1 MSLFGAINTAG
12 SGLGVFR
19 TWMDAISDNIA
30 NLNTVR
36 SMDDSAFQARYV
48 VARSVAEGRANQP
61 GIGGGSE
68 VAGVVF
74 GDAEG
79 KVVYEP
85 GHPLADEN
93 GLVRYPDT
101 DLGDQMTQLLVA
113 QRGYQANLAVVDR
126 VKDAYQQALS
136 IGK

>member
-1 MSLFGAINTAG
+1 MSLFGAIST
-12 SGLGVFR
+12 SGNGLRVFR
-19 TWMDAISDNIA
+19 TWMDAVSDNIA

-48 VARSVAEGRANQP
+48 VARSVAEGPAGQA
-61 GIGGGSE
+61 GIGRGSE

-74 GDAEG
+74 GSAEG
-79 KVVYEP
+79 RVVYQP
-85 GHPLADEN
+85 DHPLADEN
-93 GLVRYPDT
+93 GLVRFPDT

-126 VKDAYQQALS
+126 VKDAYLQALS

>member
-1 MSLFGAINTAG
+1 MSLFGAIST
-12 SGLGVFR
+12 SGNGLRVFR
-19 TWMDAISDNIA
+19 TWMDAVSDNIA

-48 VARSVAEGRANQP
+48 VARSVADGPAGQA
-61 GIGGGSE
+61 GIGRGSA

-74 GDAEG
+74 GSAEG
-79 KVVYEP
+79 RVVYQP
-85 GHPLADEN
+85 DHPLADEN
-93 GLVRYPDT
+93 GLVRFPDT

-126 VKDAYQQALS
+126 VKDAYLQALT

>member
-1 MSLFGAINTAG
+1 MALFGAIQTSG
-12 SGLGVFR
+12 SGLTVFR

-36 SMDDSAFQARYV
+36 STDGEAFRARYV
-48 VARSVAEGRANQP
+48 VARSKGSGAEAVSGAP
-61 GIGGGSE
+61 AGSE
-68 VAGVVF
+68 VAGVEL
-74 GDAEG
+74 GDPEG
-79 KVVYEP
+79 RLVYQP
-85 GHPLADEN
+85 DHPLADED
-93 GLVRYPDT
+93 GMVRYPST

-126 VKDAYQQALS
+126 VRDAYLQALQ